1 MAHTKT
7 ATASKGPQV
16 HWGFFASALVIEASL
31 LMLHRYEATRIQ
43 VVPFVLH
50 FLIAF
55 GAYAAVLPLLFRHTR
70 TRTGPSLSLILG
82 CALVFRLTA
91 LLIPPIWDDDLYRYL
106 WDGRVGIHG
115 INPYV
120 YAPDAPELES
130 LQDDHYD
137 LVSFKS
143 IRTIYPPLFQFLF
156 QLSQWIAPSSLFFL
170 KSLALLFDLALIV
183 VLLSL
188 LRNLGY
194 PFAWIL
200 IYAWNP
206 LPIKEF
212 ANSGHMDSLVLFL
225 LFLSLRYLLDQRM
238 ALAHLTLGLSVLAKL
253 FSGIALPFFL
263 FVSFRKG
270 RRAFLTSL
278 AVFAVVLVLGYIPFA
293 EAGPRMFEGLSI
305 YSRYWNFNAG
315 PFWLMEGALNGAG
328 WNTWWLSRAF
338 ILTGVFGVIIW
349 QLIVL
354 RGHPWRHSASDSL
367 CVPPSKRDRA
377 KGARESAGF
386 VVAPPLL
393 ISPLW
398 ATDRCRSQGG
408 ENGWLPASTQSIAP
422 LKAVFYSLAAL
433 VLLSPAVQPW
443 YICWLVPFCIFFP
456 KAAWISLSGL
466 AVLSYLFYLNFS
478 EMAWPRLI
486 EFGIPA
492 AIALWERARNENW
505 HGRHSDFSNM
515 LEESL

>member
-1 MAHTKT
+1 MAHTKA
-7 ATASKGPQV
+7 ATASTAPQV

-31 LMLHRYEATRIQ
+31 LTLHKYEATRIP

-50 FLIAF
+50 FLTAF

-70 TRTGPSLSLILG
+70 TWTGPSLSLILG

-194 PFAWIL
+194 PVAWIL

-225 LFLSLRYLLDQRM
+225 LFLALKCVLDGRM
-238 ALAHLTLGLSVLAKL
+238 VLAHLTLGLSVLAKL
-253 FSGIALPFFL
+253 FSSIALPFFL
-263 FVSFRKG
+263 LVSFRKG

-278 AVFAVVLVLGYIPFA
+278 AAFAVVLLLGYIPFA
-293 EAGPRMFEGLSI
+293 EAGTRMFEALSI

-315 PFWLMEGALNGAG
+315 PFWLVEAALNRAG
-328 WNTWWLSRAF
+328 WNTWWLSRAL
-338 ILTGVFGVIIW
+338 ILTGLLGVITW

-354 RGHPWRHSASDSL
+354 RGHPWRRSASDDL
-367 CVPPSKRDRA
+367 FVPLSNGDCA
-377 KGARESAGF
+377 KGARGSAGF
-386 VVAPPLL
+386 VAAHSL
-393 ISPLW
+393 SPLYAQW
-398 ATDRCRSQGG
+398 G
-408 ENGWLPASTQSIAP
+408 ENGWLPASTQSIAL

-443 YICWLVPFCIFFP
+443 YICWLVPFCVFFP
-456 KAAWISLSGL
+456 KASWISLSGL

-478 EMAWPRLI
+478 EMAFPRSI

-505 HGRHSDFSNM
+505 HWGDSNVSNM
-515 LEESL
+515 MKEPL

>member
-1 MAHTKT
+1 MAHTKA

-31 LMLHRYEATRIQ
+31 LILHSYEATRIP
-43 VVPFVLH
+43 VVAFVLH
-50 FLIAF
+50 FLTAF

-70 TRTGPSLSLILG
+70 TWTGPSLSLILG

-115 INPYV
+115 INPYM

-194 PFAWIL
+194 PVAWIL

-263 FVSFRKG
+263 LVSFRKS

-278 AVFAVVLVLGYIPFA
+278 AAFAVVLVLGYVPFA
-293 EAGPRMFEGLSI
+293 EAGVRMFEGLSI

-315 PFWLMEGALNGAG
+315 PFWLMEGALNSAG
-328 WNTWWLSRAF
+328 WNTWWLSRAL
-338 ILTGVFGVIIW
+338 ILTGVFGVITW

-354 RGHPWRHSASDSL
+354 RGHPWRQSASDSL
-367 CVPPSKRDRA
+367 FVPLSKGDRA
-377 KGARESAGF
+377 KGARGSAGF
-386 VVAPPLL
+386 VVAHSLL
-393 ISPLW
+393 ISPLY
-398 ATDRCRSQGG
+398 AQGG
-408 ENGWLPASTQSIAP
+408 ENEWLPASTQSIAL

-443 YICWLVPFCIFFP
+443 YICWLVSFCVFFP
-456 KAAWISLSGL
+456 KVSWISLSGL
-466 AVLSYLFYLNFS
+466 AVLSYLFYLSFS
-478 EMAWPRLI
+478 EMVWPRFV
-486 EFGIPA
+486 EFGVPA
-492 AIALWERARNENW
+492 AIALWERARNETW
-505 HGRHSDFSNM
+505 HRQHSDFSSIM
-515 LEESL
+515 MKESL